1 MVYIHSPPRSPAREE
16 EIEEGHEMQK
26 TNEFEDGYSLPTSA
40 LTEVISMSSDASGN
54 ASIMKDLDEN
64 KLVPTSKFQSDD
76 HLMFSPSP
84 ALDLQPLLSPSAQM
98 AEVPAHDDQ
107 QSSLLALL

>member
-1 MVYIHSPPRSPAREE
+1 MDGRRFNGGWRPGSGRKREPWNEYKKSLNMTTGAWRGRRKNRMVYIHSPPRSPAREE

-54 ASIMKDLDEN
+54 ASIMK
-64 KLVPTSKFQSDD
+64 
-76 HLMFSPSP
+76 
-84 ALDLQPLLSPSAQM
+84 
-98 AEVPAHDDQ
+98 
-107 QSSLLALL
+107 